1 MEFMILEVRWDYNG
15 GELIVIKK
23 FFKNLFLK
31 FEIIKGVLFLICGY
45 VEKYVEKMFI

>member
-1 MEFMILEVRWDYNG
+1 MEFMILEVMWDYNG

-31 FEIIKGVLFLICGY
+31 FEIIKDK
-45 VEKYVEKMFI
+45 KYF